1 MTNRP
6 ALRRL
11 DGDQPANAFASRPVA
26 GTTRVMQP
34 GTTPLA
40 LSSIARDDMAM
51 LSSLL
56 MLLAQATAAPTPPST
71 AATAPARP
79 AATWPARDAQF
90 TIHDFH
96 FRSGETMPALRINYT
111 TLGKPHR
118 NAQGEIDN
126 AVMVLHG
133 TGGTGRQFL
142 GPQFADELYG
152 PGQPLDITRY
162 WIILP
167 DGIGHGKSSK
177 PSDGLHMR
185 FPHYDYDDMVEAQYR
200 LLHEGLGIR
209 RMRLVMGTSMGCMH
223 SLVWGETHPDFVRAL
238 MPLACEPV
246 EIAGLNRMWRQLT
259 IDGIEADP
267 AWAGGEYRSPPTQG
281 LRTAASLL
289 FVAGAAPL
297 YFQAQYP
304 KREAAEAFARERVAA
319 SIAGT
324 DANDLIYQID
334 ASRTYAPWARL
345 EAIVTPTTWVNS
357 ADDFINPR
365 NLDLPMRAVAR
376 MKDARFRLIPESAET
391 RGHGTHSAARFWK
404 QDLADL
410 LQRTQ

>member
-1 MTNRP
+1 
-6 ALRRL
+6 
-11 DGDQPANAFASRPVA
+11 
-26 GTTRVMQP
+26 
-34 GTTPLA
+34 
-40 LSSIARDDMAM
+40 M

-56 MLLAQATAAPTPPST
+56 LLLAQAIAAPTPSPT
-71 AATAPARP
+71 AATVVAPP
-79 AATWPARDAQF
+79 AVTWPARDAQF
-90 TIHDFH
+90 VIDVFH

-111 TLGKPHR
+111 MLGQPHR

-142 GPQFADELYG
+142 SPQFAEELYG

-200 LLHEGLGIR
+200 LLHDGLGIR
-209 RMRLVMGTSMGCMH
+209 HMRLVMGTSMGCMH
-223 SLVWGETHPDFVRAL
+223 SLVWGETHPEFVRAL

-267 AWAGGEYRSPPTQG
+267 AWASGEYRTPPTQG

-289 FVAGAAPL
+289 LVAGAAPL
-297 YFQAQYP
+297 YLQAHYP
-304 KREAAEAFARERVAA
+304 RRDAAEAFARERVAA

-324 DANDLIYQID
+324 DANDLIYQFD
-334 ASRTYAPWARL
+334 ASRTYAPWSRL
-345 EAIVTPTTWVNS
+345 EAITVPTTWVNS

-365 NLDLPMRAVAR
+365 NLDLPTRAVAR
-376 MKDARFRLIPESAET
+376 MKDARFRLIPESTET
-391 RGHGTHSAARFWK
+391 RGHGTHTAARFWK
-404 QDLADL
+404 QDLIEL